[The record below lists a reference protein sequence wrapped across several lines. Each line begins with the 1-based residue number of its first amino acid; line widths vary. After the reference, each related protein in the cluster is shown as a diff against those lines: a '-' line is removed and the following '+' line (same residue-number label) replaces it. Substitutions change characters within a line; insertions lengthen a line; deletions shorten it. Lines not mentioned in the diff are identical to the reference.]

1 VWTANV
7 TWSKLATSPLVIY
20 LVFVIVIVEKNQCF
34 AVNALP
40 LSILNSLAVM
50 ERENTSA
57 KKVFLFVCFLSPLQP
72 AQHTEA
78 AFLLSEK
85 HKALSEIRAKV

>member
-1 VWTANV
+1 
-7 TWSKLATSPLVIY
+7 
-20 LVFVIVIVEKNQCF
+20 
-34 AVNALP
+34 
-40 LSILNSLAVM
+40 M

-57 KKVFLFVCFLSPLQP
+57 TKVFLFVCFLSPLQP

-85 HKALSEIRAKV
+85 HKALSEIRVKVCLTQRGMHKSKKAEHKDHLFWSY